1 MKRIYI
7 IIAAVIV
14 VAVLLF
20 FGIRALTSKSATPR
34 YLTAPVTRTDINA
47 TIQETGTVNPVNE
60 VQVGTQVSGTI
71 NNLYVD
77 YNSIVHKG
85 QVLATIDPTTFQA
98 AETQS
103 QAAVAQ
109 AQANASASQATI
121 AQMQASV
128 ASAQANYQ
136 KTLAALNL
144 AQTTL
149 QRDHSLISQGYIPQS
164 QLDTDAAAERS
175 AQADVNAAAMVVNE
189 AKAQHDAS
197 QHQSAASDAQV
208 GSAQAQ
214 LQQSTYNLNRATITS
229 PIDGI
234 VVSRG
239 VSIGQTVAASF
250 QTPTLFVIASTLKD
264 MQVDVS
270 VNEADVGA
278 LRAGQSAVITVPAYP
293 NTIFNGTV
301 AQVRVNPT
309 TIANVVT
316 YDAVVAIHDV
326 TARLKPGMTANVT
339 ISVAKRP
346 NVLTVPAAALLF
358 KPRVGSSAPAAAPA
372 GPGGPGVLGAT
383 VTTATPPP
391 LAGAPGSRAVVWTL
405 SASKTPQPVQIVI
418 GMSDGVNFEVR
429 SGALKEGDKV
439 IIGMLQ
445 SRSSRTST
453 P

>member
-1 MKRIYI
+1 LCRW
-7 IIAAVIV
+7 
-14 VAVLLF
+14 
-20 FGIRALTSKSATPR
+20 P
-34 YLTAPVTRTDINA
+34 
-47 TIQETGTVNPVNE
+47 
-60 VQVGTQVSGTI
+60 
-71 NNLYVD
+71 
-77 YNSIVHKG
+77 
-85 QVLATIDPTTFQA
+85 
-98 AETQS
+98 
-103 QAAVAQ
+103 
-109 AQANASASQATI
+109 
-121 AQMQASV
+121 
-128 ASAQANYQ
+128 
-136 KTLAALNL
+136 
-144 AQTTL
+144 
-149 QRDHSLISQGYIPQS
+149 
-164 QLDTDAAAERS
+164 
-175 AQADVNAAAMVVNE
+175 
-189 AKAQHDAS
+189 
-197 QHQSAASDAQV
+197 
-208 GSAQAQ
+208 
-214 LQQSTYNLNRATITS
+214 
-229 PIDGI
+229 
-234 VVSRG
+234 
-239 VSIGQTVAASF
+239 
-250 QTPTLFVIASTLKD
+250 
-264 MQVDVS
+264 
-270 VNEADVGA
+270 
-278 LRAGQSAVITVPAYP
+278 
-293 NTIFNGTV
+293 
-301 AQVRVNPT
+301 